1 MDNYINLNKE
11 RRPSVI
17 QVKHDFNE
25 LEDMINNTEH
35 QAVLSKKKPKNVKK
49 KKKNIFSWIKKT
61 FCSSCC

>member
-17 QVKHDFNE
+17 QVNDDFNE
-25 LEDMINNTEH
+25 LDDMINNTVH
-35 QAVLSKKKPKNVKK
+35 PAVLSKKKPKNVKK

-61 FCSSCC
+61 FCSCC

>member
-17 QVKHDFNE
+17 QVNHDFNE
-25 LEDMINNTEH
+25 LEDMISTMDH
-35 QAVLSKKKPKNVKK
+35 PAVLSKKKSKNIKK

-61 FCSSCC
+61 FCSCC

>member
-17 QVKHDFNE
+17 QVKHGFNE
-25 LEDMINNTEH
+25 LDDMINNTDH
-35 QAVLSKKKPKNVKK
+35 QEVLSKKKPKNVKK

-61 FCSSCC
+61 FCSCCC

>member
-17 QVKHDFNE
+17 QVKHGFNE
-25 LEDMINNTEH
+25 LDDMINNVGH

-49 KKKNIFSWIKKT
+49 KKKNIFSWIKNT
-61 FCSSCC
+61 FCSCCC